1 MANTPDNLLPE
12 SWHKY
17 FAIEANNA
25 AWTLSESLADISL
38 RTEVLDSAHAS
49 AWHWR
54 VAGKEIHHMRSV
66 MLLALVHARMNMGP
80 SAWAYAERMRMYFI
94 DKTDTPDWE
103 LAFTHTI
110 HALAARAFGKTAE
123 YQASRQAAL
132 QSMSAIKVKEDRD
145 VVMKTFQLIA

>member
-1 MANTPDNLLPE
+1 
-12 SWHKY
+12 
-17 FAIEANNA
+17 
-25 AWTLSESLADISL
+25 
-38 RTEVLDSAHAS
+38 
-49 AWHWR
+49 
-54 VAGKEIHHMRSV
+54 V

-123 YQASRQAAL
+123 YQASRQAAI

>member
-1 MANTPDNLLPE
+1 M
-12 SWHKY
+12 
-17 FAIEANNA
+17 
-25 AWTLSESLADISL
+25 
-38 RTEVLDSAHAS
+38 
-49 AWHWR
+49 
-54 VAGKEIHHMRSV
+54 MRSV

-103 LAFTHTI
+103 LAFAHTI

>member
-38 RTEVLDSAHAS
+38 RTEVLDLAHAS

-66 MLLALVHARMNMGP
+66 MLLALVHARMFDLLLHGIGR
-80 SAWAYAERMRMYFI
+80 E
-94 DKTDTPDWE
+94 
-103 LAFTHTI
+103 
-110 HALAARAFGKTAE
+110 
-123 YQASRQAAL
+123 
-132 QSMSAIKVKEDRD
+132 
-145 VVMKTFQLIA
+145 QLILQDGAGKQHQGGKHQELPPRQLGYPGGDRVEAAMQHAGLI